1 MENRPLGAPMLQM
14 QSSWKMEI
22 NGETSSGIS
31 GIMERMSS
39 L

>member
-1 MENRPLGAPMLQM
+1 MENQPLGAPMLQM

-22 NGETSSGIS
+22 NRETSSGIS
-31 GIMERMSS
+31 GIVERMKS